1 MNNFIKND
9 NLATADAK
17 VFEIIE
23 NELTRQTN
31 HLEMIASEN
40 FTSPAVMEAMG
51 SIFTNKYAEG
61 YPYKRYYGGC
71 EFADQV
77 EQLAIDRACEIF
89 GCNFANVQPHSG
101 SQANGAVYAA
111 LLKAG
116 DKLLGMDLSHGGH
129 LTHGSKPSFS
139 GKNYSSFTYGVELDG
154 RINYDRVLDIAKIV
168 QPKIIVCGA
177 SAYAREIDFKR
188 FKEIADEVGAILF
201 ADIAHIAGLVAA
213 GEHPSPFPY
222 ADVVTTTTHKT
233 LRGPRGG
240 MIMCNDE
247 DIAKKLNSAIFP
259 GIQGGPLIH
268 VIAGKAVAFGEI
280 LKPQWKEYAK
290 QVKSNAKVLAEVLV
304 KRGYDV
310 VSGGTDNHLI
320 LVSFVNK
327 QFSGKDADAAL
338 GNAGI
343 TINKNTVPG
352 ETRSPFVTSGIRI
365 GSPALTARG
374 MKEDEFKFIG
384 GKIADILD
392 NINDTK
398 LQETIKEELKQL
410 AQNFVIY
417 TKSTY

>member
-1 MNNFIKND
+1 MNYITNAKLKEAD
-9 NLATADAK
+9 NE

-23 NELTRQTN
+23 KELERQTN

-51 SIFTNKYAEG
+51 SVFTNKYAEG

-71 EFADQV
+71 EFADAV
-77 EQLAIDRACEIF
+77 EQLAIDRACKIF
-89 GCNFANVQPHSG
+89 GCSYANVQPHSG

-111 LLKAG
+111 LINAG
-116 DKLLGMDLSHGGH
+116 DRILGMDLSHGGH

-139 GKNYSSFTYGVELDG
+139 GKNYSAFYYGVELDG
-154 RINYDRVLDIAKIV
+154 RINYDKVMEIAKIA

-177 SAYAREIDFKR
+177 SAYAREIDFKKFR
-188 FKEIADEVGAILF
+188 EIADAVGAILF

-240 MIMCNDE
+240 MILTNDE
-247 DIAKKLNSAIFP
+247 EISKKINSAIFP
-259 GIQGGPLIH
+259 GIQGGPLVH
-268 VIAGKAVAFGEI
+268 VIAAKAVAFKEI
-280 LKPQWKEYAK
+280 LDPKWKDYAK
-290 QVKSNAKVLAEVLV
+290 QVKANIKVLADVLI
-304 KRGYDV
+304 KRGYDL
-310 VSGGTDNHLI
+310 VSGGTDNHLV
-320 LVSFVNK
+320 LVSFLNK
-327 QFSGKDADAAL
+327 PFSGKDADAAL

-343 TINKNTVPG
+343 TVNKNTVPG

-374 MKEDEFKFIG
+374 MKEKEFEIIAN
-384 GKIADILD
+384 KICDVLD
-392 NINDTK
+392 NIEDTALHAK
-398 LQETIKEELKQL
+398 INKELEDL
-410 AQNFVIY
+410 ASNFVIY
-417 TKSTY
+417 NQSTF